1 MEMCLSKCDRDAAE
15 DVIYIGLKLNRRT
28 DADIIEAI
36 DSNRQ
41 LELKRLMRIGIRE
54 LDRRRAAK
62 LKHKCAKKTC
72 SVI

>member
-1 MEMCLSKCDRDAAE
+1 MEMYLSKCDRDAAE
-15 DVIYIGLKLNRRT
+15 DVIYVGLKLNRRT

-41 LELKRLMRIGIRE
+41 LELKRLMRIGMRE

-62 LKHKCAKKTC
+62 SKHKCVKKTS